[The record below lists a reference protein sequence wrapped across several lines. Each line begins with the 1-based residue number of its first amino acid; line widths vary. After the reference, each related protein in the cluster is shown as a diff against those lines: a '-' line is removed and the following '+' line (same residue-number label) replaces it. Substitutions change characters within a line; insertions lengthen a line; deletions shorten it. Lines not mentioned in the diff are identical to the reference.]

1 MSIRFPD
8 DTILPPTGE
17 TDTRSARMKPAVFV
31 PIALALA
38 GVATILLGGL
48 TARDPAMSTSRAE
61 QIDPVV
67 TGSVQPASFAAMSAA
82 DQRHAL
88 EMLDR

>member
-8 DTILPPTGE
+8 DAILPPTGE
-17 TDTRSARMKPAVFV
+17 ADTRSARLRPAVFV
-31 PIALALA
+31 PIAIALI

-48 TARDPAMSTSRAE
+48 TARGPAISTADGVDP
-61 QIDPVV
+61 IV
-67 TGSVQPASFAAMSAA
+67 TGSIPASFSAMSAT

>member
-8 DTILPPTGE
+8 DAILPLTGE
-17 TDTRSARMKPAVFV
+17 ADTRPAQIRPAVFV
-31 PIALALA
+31 PIAIALI
-38 GVATILLGGL
+38 GVAAILLGGL
-48 TARDPAMSTSRAE
+48 TAGGPAISKADAV
-61 QIDPVV
+61 DPVV
-67 TGSVQPASFAAMSAA
+67 TGSVQASFSEMSAA